1 MATPFTEHRGDGDA
15 TPKFNAN
22 SPSTVKELISEYV
35 VELVYVK
42 VTLVLVPATGE
53 ASGICAR
60 TICSTYNGIHFKPV
74 QVSTAIPVEVKDRND
89 TNWIE

>member
-1 MATPFTEHRGDGDA
+1 MATPFTEHSGDGDA
-15 TPKFNAN
+15 APKFNLN

-53 ASGICAR
+53 AS
-60 TICSTYNGIHFKPV
+60 
-74 QVSTAIPVEVKDRND
+74 
-89 TNWIE
+89 